1 MATDQAK
8 TTANRSARDAQD
20 LHATPW
26 FGLSYLLFPC
36 LPLLFSTRTPMS
48 AVVATAIAIA
58 AFLPAY
64 FLSYRWNDRRNLWL
78 SLSVAAICFALLPFN
93 PGGNTFLIY
102 AMATAASALSVRTAI
117 LLSSAYLA
125 LMLGETTL
133 LLSWPPVFAFGTLAI
148 TAVIGTMVVAG
159 ILFSRSRARRNAEL
173 RLTQDEVRRLAT
185 VAERERIGRDLHDLL
200 GHTLS
205 VVALKSELAGKLL
218 ERDPAAAREQIREVE
233 TVARQALAQVRD
245 AVAGTRAAE
254 FEAEVAAARLALLS
268 ADVRFDQRLASIELG
283 NELEQALAMALR
295 EAVTNVLRHASAH
308 RVEVELARKDDRVVL
323 AIADDGRGGIA
334 RQGNGLQGMRERL
347 AAVGGSLE
355 IESPPGGGTRLHITA
370 PLGAV
375 A

>member
-1 MATDQAK
+1 MATEREK
-8 TTANRSARDAQD
+8 TSGPGARDAHD

-36 LPLLFSTRTPMS
+36 LPLLFSSRTPAS

-64 FLSYRWNDRRNLWL
+64 FLSYRWNDGRNLWL
-78 SLSVAAICFALLPFN
+78 SLFVASICYALLPFN

-102 AMATAASALSVRTAI
+102 AMAMTASALSARTAI
-117 LLSSAYLA
+117 LASCEHIRLCG
-125 LMLGETTL
+125 LMCIETSL
-133 LLSWPPVFAFGTLAI
+133 LLSWPPEFALGTLAI
-148 TAVIGTMVVAG
+148 TLVIGTMVVAG
-159 ILFSRSRARRNAEL
+159 ILFSRSRERRNAEL

-218 ERDPAAAREQIREVE
+218 DRDPAAAREQIREVE
-233 TVARQALAQVRD
+233 AVARQALAQVRD

-268 ADVRFDQRLASIELG
+268 ADVRFDHRLAP
-283 NELEQALAMALR
+283 
-295 EAVTNVLRHASAH
+295 
-308 RVEVELARKDDRVVL
+308 VEL
-323 AIADDGRGGIA
+323 DG
-334 RQGNGLQGMRERL
+334 
-347 AAVGGSLE
+347 
-355 IESPPGGGTRLHITA
+355 
-370 PLGAV
+370 
-375 A
+375 

>member
-1 MATDQAK
+1 MTSDSVPAARLG
-8 TTANRSARDAQD
+8 NRDAQD

-36 LPLLFSTRTPMS
+36 VPLLFSKNTPAS
-48 AVVATAIAIA
+48 AIVATVVAIA

-64 FLSYRWNDRRNLWL
+64 FLSYRWNDARNLWL
-78 SLSVAAICFALLPFN
+78 SLLVAAICYALLPFN

-102 AMATAASALSVRTAI
+102 AMAMAATALPLRTVI
-117 LLSSAYLA
+117 LLSCSYVA
-125 LMLGETTL
+125 LMAGETL
-133 LLSWPPVFAFGTLAI
+133 LLGWPPVFGLGSLAI
-148 TAVIGTMVVAG
+148 TMVIGTMVVAG
-159 ILFSRSRARRNAEL
+159 ILFSRSRERRNAEL

-185 VAERERIGRDLHDLL
+185 MAERERIGRDLHDLL

-233 TVARQALAQVRD
+233 TVARQALAQVRE

-268 ADVRFDQRLASIELG
+268 ADVRFDHRLAPVELG
-283 NELEQALAMALR
+283 DKLEQALAMALR

-308 RVEVELARKDDRVVL
+308 RVEVELGRREDRIVL
-323 AIADDGRGGIA
+323 TIADDGRGGIG
-334 RQGNGLQGMRERL
+334 RHGNGLQGMRERI
-347 AAVGGSLE
+347 AAVGGVME
-355 IESPPGGGTRLHITA
+355 VESPPGGGTRLHINA
-370 PLGAV
+370 PAGEKA
-375 A
+375 

>member
-1 MATDQAK
+1 MTPGSAT
-8 TTANRSARDAQD
+8 TTRPDARDSQD

-36 LPLLFSTRTPMS
+36 VPLLFSKNTPAS

-64 FLSYRWNDRRNLWL
+64 FLSYRFHDGRNFWL
-78 SLSVAAICFALLPFN
+78 SAFVAAICYGLLPFN

-102 AMATAASALSVRTAI
+102 AMAMAASALSVRMAI
-117 LLSSAYLA
+117 LLSCAYLV
-125 LMLGETTL
+125 LMLGETSL
-133 LLSWPPVFAFGTLAI
+133 LLTWPPVFAIGSPAI

-205 VVALKSELAGKLL
+205 VVALKSELAGKLFD
-218 ERDPAAAREQIREVE
+218 RNPAAAREQMHEVE

-268 ADVRFDQRLASIELG
+268 ADVRFDHRLAPIELG
-283 NELEQALAMALR
+283 GELEQALAMALR

-308 RVEVELARKDDRVVL
+308 RVEVELARKDGRVVL
-323 AIADDGRGGIA
+323 AIADDGRGGVA

-370 PLGAV
+370 PLGA
-375 A
+375 AA